1 MAYTLYKQFK
11 TKGKNIYGA
20 TLNHYEF
27 GIDVYIEQS
36 NAVNNYTNV
45 KTVGWVMMLE
55 GGSTTTSSTYYFKE
69 NNVTYQNIYIKL
81 GVKDTAGYAVP
92 YHANE
97 KIATYY
103 HNQDGTKSIT
113 LNFSVET
120 EVKEGANANLNNYC
134 FKSASITETFELP
147 TINRLSPFSFTGSFT
162 MGSGKAITISPYVSS
177 FRHNIEV
184 HFGSYKEVVASNIET
199 SYTWTPSKDLGH
211 QIPNSTSGVGAIYVH
226 TYNNGTYIGTESKN
240 FTLWVSGD
248 MYPTFTYT
256 YGQNEDFNG
265 LLLTTMSTVNFEIQ
279 NATGSYGSTIKSY
292 SITGE
297 GLNVNS
303 ASGTSSVFQNNGSF
317 TYTLKITDSRN
328 RTATKTKSINVY
340 KYAKPTVTLNTV
352 RCDLNGNP
360 SDTGNYA
367 LVSLA
372 YNISNPNNANK
383 NTKQIVIEYKRS
395 DAEYFETF
403 FNGELENYLGS
414 QTYTNTNIIFD
425 SAYSYDFKA
434 TISDTF
440 NQTENTGFIATST
453 CILDIEPLGVGIG
466 KYYQNGAL
474 DVMGDIYVDGNKFYE
489 VGSFNPSFYVSDG
502 TTCMFT
508 RRHGEYQVFG
518 EYCTCVISLQV
529 ENMSVGST
537 STNQLCIQGL
547 PFYNGGSYTS
557 VSIGYCRGISLNS
570 NYRQVAGYIRPNES
584 SIVFVASNIDGSVN
598 NVIGNHVQSTMDVQ
612 VSVTYKIKRT

>member
-1 MAYTLYKQFK
+1 MAYNFLGTYKVNAKNVLGNTLSKYW
-11 TKGKNIYGA
+11 
-20 TLNHYEF
+20 F
-27 GIDVYIEQS
+27 GLDVYTEQS
-36 NAVNNYTNV
+36 NAVNNYSNV
-45 KTVGWVMMLE
+45 KVIAWVQMDA
-55 GGSTTTSSTYYFKE
+55 GNSTTSSSTYHFKKDGS
-69 NNVTYQNIYIKL
+69 TYQSIYIKL

-97 KIATYY
+97 TVFTVY
-103 HNQDGTKSIT
+103 HDADGTKSIT

-120 EVKEGANANLNNYC
+120 EYTQGANANLNNGC
-134 FKSASITETFELP
+134 FKSASITQTITLP
-147 TINRLSPFSFTGSFT
+147 TINRLSPFSFSGSFT
-162 MGSGKAITISPYVSS
+162 MGSGKDIKISPYVSS

-211 QIPNSTSGVGAIYVH
+211 QIPNSTSGVGTIYVH
-226 TYNNGTYIGTESKN
+226 TYNSGTYIGTSTKT

-265 LLLTTMSTVNFEIQ
+265 LLLTTMSSVNFEIQ

-303 ASGTSSVFQNNGSF
+303 ANGTSSVFQNNGSF

-328 RTATKTKSINVY
+328 RTATQTKSINVY
-340 KYAKPTVTLNTV
+340 KYAKPTVTLNVV
-352 RCDLNGNP
+352 RCDQYDKP

-372 YNISNPNNANK
+372 YNISNPNYANK
-383 NTKQIVIEYKRS
+383 NAKQIVIEYKKS
-395 DAEYFETF
+395 NEEYWDTF
-403 FNGELENYLGS
+403 YSGELGDYASTED
-414 QTYTNTNIIFD
+414 YTNPNIIFD

-440 NQTENTGFIATST
+440 NATENTGFIATST

-466 KYYQNGAL
+466 KYHQQGAL
-474 DVMGDIYVDGNKFYE
+474 DIKGDFYLNDKKFYE
-489 VGSFNPSFYVSDG
+489 SGTFNPSFYCGDG
-502 TTCMFT
+502 TSMVFN
-508 RRHGEYQVFG
+508 RREATYQKVG
-518 EYCTCVISLQV
+518 EYCTFNISLQV
-529 ENMSVGST
+529 EYFNIGDT
-537 STNQLCIQGL
+537 TAQLEVIDL
-547 PFYNGGSYTS
+547 PFVNQGTYSAVN
-557 VSIGYCRGISLNS
+557 IGYCKGISFTGNVYDL
-570 NYRQVAGYIRPNES
+570 RCYIRPQES
-584 SIVFVASNIDGSVN
+584 KIVFTITDLTTGNVGTIKGSHCASLLDIQFSGS
-598 NVIGNHVQSTMDVQ
+598 
-612 VSVTYKIKRT
+612 YKVE